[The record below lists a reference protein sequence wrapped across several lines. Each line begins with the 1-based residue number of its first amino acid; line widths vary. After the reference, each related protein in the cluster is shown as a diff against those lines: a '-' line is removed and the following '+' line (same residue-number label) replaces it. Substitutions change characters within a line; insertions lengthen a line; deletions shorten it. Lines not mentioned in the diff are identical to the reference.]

1 MNETCNCRHHSYVT
15 SKDSIV
21 NTVTGAN
28 HLHSRRL
35 SIELGKNTITIMLTN
50 ICISDHN
57 IVAH

>member
-1 MNETCNCRHHSYVT
+1 MKHVT
-15 SKDSIV
+15 VDITHTSHQKDSIV
-21 NTVTGAN
+21 NTVKGAN

-35 SIELGKNTITIMLTN
+35 SIELGKNTITIMQTN